1 MLTLTAGQLI
11 DAFNLNLHLIQRH
24 VGDLTHEQS
33 LIQPPYHH
41 NCLNWILGHVIHSR
55 DSMLKLLSA
64 ELPSDNAAFERYK
77 RGSAPL
83 LHDGP
88 DVIHLDAQLNA
99 LADRQARLAAALNRA
114 DEDTMT
120 QRIDENDTI
129 GSALFLLYFHECYH
143 TGQIDPLRQLAGKND
158 VIIK

>member
-11 DAFNLNLHLIQRH
+11 DAFSLNMHLIQRH

-33 LIQPPYHH
+33 LIQPAYQH
-41 NCLNWILGHVIHSR
+41 NCLNWILGHLIHSR
-55 DSMLKLLSA
+55 DSLLKLLSA
-64 ELPSDNAAFERYK
+64 ELPPDAPAFERYK
-77 RGSAPL
+77 RGTEPIL
-83 LHDGP
+83 QDGP
-88 DVIHLDAQLNA
+88 DVIRLDAQLNA

-114 DEDTMT
+114 DEDAMT
-120 QRIDENDTI
+120 QRIDDNDTI